1 MAKSAIFLYVSDFF
15 WVGGILK
22 LMSVKS
28 DVVLLIWEPFGFLM
42 GVEKCSLNI
51 FHVLFDWL

>member
-1 MAKSAIFLYVSDFF
+1 MSLIFLG
-15 WVGGILK
+15 VGGILK
-22 LMSVKS
+22 LMSVIN
-28 DVVLLIWEPFGFLM
+28 DFFVLLIWEPFGFLM